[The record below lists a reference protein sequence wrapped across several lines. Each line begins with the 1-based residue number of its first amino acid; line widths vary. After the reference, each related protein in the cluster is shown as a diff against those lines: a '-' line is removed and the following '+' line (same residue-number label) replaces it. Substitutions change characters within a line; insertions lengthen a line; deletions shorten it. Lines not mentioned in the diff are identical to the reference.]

1 MNFTLSAL
9 RAIVE
14 MLGLCLIGQGVLGV
28 LAGKGCEKNAI
39 YRLLALITRAPRAA
53 VGYLLPA
60 STSPSRISVL
70 TGLLL
75 FVSWVALA
83 WLRKIL

>member
-1 MNFTLSAL
+1 MSFTLSAL
-9 RAIVE
+9 RAVIE

-28 LAGKGCEKNAI
+28 LAGKGREQNAI
-39 YRLLALITRAPRAA
+39 YRLLTLITRAPRTVVAR
-53 VGYLLPA
+53 LLPA
-60 STSPSRISVL
+60 TTSPARISML

-75 FVSWVALA
+75 FVTWVALA